1 MGQLMNTQMMARL
14 FAALDS
20 VEATR
25 DLIGQIRQAE
35 SFRSERS
42 DLRGIDELVG
52 EARERLRSLIVAER
66 GR

>member
-1 MGQLMNTQMMARL
+1 MAQVTNSQTLARL

-20 VEATR
+20 VEATK
-25 DLIGQIRQAE
+25 DLIGQIRQVE
-35 SFRSERS
+35 SFRVGSS
-42 DLRGIDELVG
+42 DLRGVDELVG

>member
-1 MGQLMNTQMMARL
+1 MGRLMNSERLARL

-35 SFRSERS
+35 SFLTERSELATIAER
-42 DLRGIDELVG
+42 VG
-52 EARERLRSLIVAER
+52 EAREMLRSLIVAER

>member
-1 MGQLMNTQMMARL
+1 TNSQTLARL

-25 DLIGQIRQAE
+25 DLIGQIRQVE
-35 SFRSERS
+35 SFRVEPS

-52 EARERLRSLIVAER
+52 EAHQRLRSLIVAER
-66 GR
+66 GG